1 MKRTKAILAAALAG
15 SLIISAAFPA
25 MAEENSEA
33 TLVDL
38 FYTYSRD
45 NMIVEYYDS
54 NYLTEAGQLQQK
66 SYDGFLALSQTDL
79 DWDGTEELL
88 AIRLKP
94 EKDDNGDTVN
104 TLVAEVYQRKDNT
117 LQRGTQYTLAEGILA
132 CDAAQI
138 DVFAVNGESGQYIC
152 CEARDTATLLADGVR
167 WSMRAA
173 GYDGNGFYEVSD
185 VSMAGSAFD
194 DEDTAKARAAV
205 NAVGLYPG
213 DIIWTSVAE
222 QYDLGLLCTI
232 RRYLTADYENIR
244 ASISAK
250 EAVQYGETM
259 FKNYMNPYRENKFNK
274 EFAVELEERVPQVQT
289 ASADGAHYTFAG
301 DYVIADSDSRYIT
314 EEDLNK
320 LSAEEI
326 LLARNEI
333 YARHGRIFNNAALDE
348 YFRSKSW
355 YQPTVAGSDFTD
367 SYAVSVFNNCE
378 IANISAMVEYEKAH
392 GLNGY

>member
-1 MKRTKAILAAALAG
+1 MKRTKAFLAAAVAG
-15 SLIISAAFPA
+15 SLMASAAFPA
-25 MAEENSEA
+25 MAEETSEP

-38 FYTYSRD
+38 FYTYSKD

-88 AIRLKP
+88 TIRLKP
-94 EKDDNGDTVN
+94 ETDDSGDTVN

-117 LQRGTQYTLAEGILA
+117 LQRGTQYTLAEDILA
-132 CDAAQI
+132 YDSAQI
-138 DVFAVNGESGQYIC
+138 DVFAVNGDSGQFIC
-152 CEARDTATLLADGVR
+152 CEARDSASLLADGVS

-173 GYDGNGFYEVSD
+173 GYDGTSFYEVSN
-185 VSMAGSAFD
+185 VSVRGSAFD
-194 DEDTAKARAAV
+194 DEDTAKASAAF
-205 NAVGLYPG
+205 NAVGLYPQ
-213 DIIWTSVAE
+213 DVIWVSVGE
-222 QYDLGLLCTI
+222 QYNLGLLCTI
-232 RRYLTADYENIR
+232 RRFQTSEYETIQ
-244 ASISAK
+244 AAIGAK

-259 FKNYMNPYRENKFNK
+259 FLNYMNPYRENKFSK
-274 EFAVELEERVPQVQT
+274 EFAVELAEVAPQAQSSSSGNV
-289 ASADGAHYTFAG
+289 HYVFEG
-301 DYVIADSDSRYIT
+301 DYVIANSDSRYIT

-320 LSAEEI
+320 LSAEMI

-333 YARHGRIFNNAALDE
+333 YARHGRIFNNVALDE

-355 YQPTVAGSDFTD
+355 YQPSVAGSDFTD
-367 SYAVSVFNNCE
+367 SYAASVFNDCE
-378 IANISAMVEYEKAH
+378 IANISTMVNYEKAH